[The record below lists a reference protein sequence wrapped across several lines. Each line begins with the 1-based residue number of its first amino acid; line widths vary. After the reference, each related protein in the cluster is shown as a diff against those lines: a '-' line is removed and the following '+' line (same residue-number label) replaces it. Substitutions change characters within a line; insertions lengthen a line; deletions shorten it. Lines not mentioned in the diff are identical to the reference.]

1 MYETDYNPHPPTSPS
16 FEESARQQQKHVSNN
31 GQTIY
36 LSFLVSLTTSS
47 SPVAPNS
54 FTRFLSTG
62 YNLQIEKRT
71 STVNFLEKT

>member
-1 MYETDYNPHPPTSPS
+1 
-16 FEESARQQQKHVSNN
+16 
-31 GQTIY
+31 
-36 LSFLVSLTTSS
+36 LVSSTTSS

-71 STVNFLEKT
+71 SGTVNFFRKKTQQGKEILLFTISGKDKRGKLRHPGSTPLGEQSA